1 MILMKLRGPPM
12 ASGTIEDILS
22 PEELETFMTIVFE
35 NFRSVFYIEDNLIDS
50 ARNVVYMMT
59 LITIRTMCDKSNGLV
74 DPAYISFWRKIEDVL
89 ENKEGFASR
98 YYSFLNMEEDGFRVA
113 TNASNYLGYIVIYRK
128 NRSDLRSILYA
139 REEFSQLEQS
149 HRFTFG
155 DISNYQELT
164 EKIFMSFKQPEQSQ
178 EEVSLYYP
186 VIDCRRSE
194 KLERPHQRDPEGRL
208 IVPPVRQFLK
218 SDSDALK
225 AFLNEK
231 GIRAQPDV
239 PPAHQ
244 EDYLELLNQD
254 SDASLPGW
262 NRYIDV
268 SSVGAIDATEDAL
281 LESDDET
288 DSPDVTGEGEPPAK
302 SVDESWSDDEDEDL
316 EIDFDIITFENAAFV
331 FLEALKRKLKNG
343 MDNFEHLTLDF
354 FQIFIKYGIGSLSQS
369 AADDQADI
377 VAGRNHLKAVEALIE
392 FTPKRMLE
400 TVQEAARSLSPG
412 PGLSYH
418 EQNNHEINEPTAAPE
433 YDFNKTKGA
442 RFGRAATGMILE
454 GSHFTEKFS
463 NNMIRVLIKLELVRA
478 FAVCINLCTVDSD
491 AMESPQD
498 DKPTEWT
505 CPVCQTVNKKLQP
518 GSYASETQ
526 QVVFMISP
534 RLYIA
539 CLFEDPSAS
548 NLVLHNSSKYHSQ
561 STHGKASHTFYN
573 GEYVKR
579 MKQFNK
585 RTMLSN
591 EKEPHISSTKYFDE
605 SEIQLAVTLGWHGVA
620 MLKKPVYED
629 KEQRELWPLVMR
641 LVDFNNGTDFQLT
654 NFLSITR
661 ENVGVD
667 SVGDESDGK
676 DTGNVTPSML
686 NAEMTNTKI
695 LLSCVTDEF
704 VMIQRKGMLVKNH
717 TSNPKDNPTLTVF
730 ATVVNVF
737 GDLPAL
743 SKFVALRGT
752 GVNTP
757 CLLCNEVGEEVEDPS
772 KLYSD
777 GHPVTIEYNSWLSS
791 EEIGS
796 SVSWTEKAGKEFE
809 HLKHYVDKLDKEC
822 PIKTKAEIPFSM
834 TASLRSDGKFL
845 QRDAEYREML
855 KSLCQWVKIPAQDC
869 NPGNHGVTNC
879 CDDSTHMR
887 PLEKRLEELLGV
899 ASLDIRSCTPIYDF
913 DLSMG
918 QNKIIGFDVISCLCE
933 NLFPKMLGVLSDSKD
948 TFLLS
953 RKYALPAP
961 VLRNLMDSLESLFD
975 VLDTWPAEFGE
986 PPTSVDNFDVYLK
999 AGQVQQLISTI
1010 PALLSSDYYSRHL
1023 DSHFLSFLQLFTM
1036 MSNFLLTRSIRKSE
1050 IPILNST
1057 IKQFCSLHRYLFYER
1072 PEIKSKIKAWQL
1084 QALNDR
1090 SEAVADASTTNQTT
1104 LKEIPEVKLMIRMG
1118 SNYFHILIHVM
1129 TLIKEYGHPNLFSCS
1144 GPEKSMGAI
1153 KSTDHSTNEIITNAG
1168 RNMISRAI
1176 SNCLSVVVAEMNSS
1190 RIN

>member
-1 MILMKLRGPPM
+1 MKLRGPPM
-12 ASGTIEDILS
+12 ASGTIEDIVS

-74 DPAYISFWRKIEDVL
+74 DPAYISSWRKIEDVL

-113 TNASNYLGYIVIYRK
+113 INASNHLHEYIVIYRK
-128 NRSDLRSILYA
+128 NRSDLRSVLYA
-139 REEFSQLEQS
+139 REEFSQFEQS

-164 EKIFMSFKQPEQSQ
+164 EKIFMSFKQPEQPRKD
-178 EEVSLYYP
+178 VSLYYP
-186 VIDCRRSE
+186 VIDCRLSE
-194 KLERPHQRDPEGRL
+194 KLEKPHQRDPDDRL
-208 IVPPVRQFLK
+208 IIPPERQFLK

-231 GIRAQPDV
+231 GISAQPDA

-244 EDYLELLNQD
+244 EDYLELLNQN
-254 SDASLPGW
+254 SNAGQPGW
-262 NRYIDV
+262 NSYIDV
-268 SSVGAIDATEDAL
+268 SSVGAIDAIEDAL

-288 DSPDVTGEGEPPAK
+288 DSPDVTGEGEPPTK

-331 FLEALKRKLKNG
+331 FLEALKKKLKNG
-343 MDNFEHLTLDF
+343 MDNFEHLTLDL

-369 AADDQADI
+369 DADDQADT

-400 TVQEAARSLSPG
+400 TVQEAARSLSPAT
-412 PGLSYH
+412 GLSYH
-418 EQNNHEINEPTAAPE
+418 EQDNHEINEPTAAPE

-442 RFGRAATGMILE
+442 RFGRAATEMILE
-454 GSHFTEKFS
+454 GSHFTEKFA
-463 NNMIRVLIKLELVRA
+463 NNMIRVLIQLELVRA

-491 AMESPQD
+491 VMESPQD

-518 GSYASETQ
+518 GCFASEIQ

-629 KEQRELWPLVMR
+629 KEQQELWPLVMR
-641 LVDFNNGTDFQLT
+641 LVDFNNDTDFQLT

-661 ENVGVD
+661 ENIGVD

-676 DTGNVTPSML
+676 DAGNVTPSML

-704 VMIQRKGMLVKNH
+704 VRIQRKGMLVKNH
-717 TSNPKDNPTLTVF
+717 SSNSSDNPTLTVF

-757 CLLCNEVGEEVEDPS
+757 CLLCNEVEEEVEDPN

-777 GHPVTIEYNSWLSS
+777 GHPVTIEYNRWLSS
-791 EEIGS
+791 EENGS
-796 SVSWTEKAGKEFE
+796 SVSWTEKAGNEFE
-809 HLKHYVDKLDKEC
+809 HLKHYVEKFDIEC
-822 PIKTKAEIPFSM
+822 PIKTKGETPFSM

-887 PLEKRLEELLGV
+887 PLEKRLEQLLGV
-899 ASLDIRSCTPIYDF
+899 ASLDIGSCTPIYDF

-986 PPTSVDNFDVYLK
+986 PPTSVDNFDVYIK

-1023 DSHFLSFLQLFTM
+1023 DSDFLSFLQLFTM

-1084 QALNDR
+1084 QALNNR
-1090 SEAVADASTTNQTT
+1090 RGAVTDSSTTSQSG

-1144 GPEKSMGAI
+1144 GPEKSMGTI